1 LSPTGPI
8 ATEAAALA
16 LVERLEAR
24 AERVDVAFEGANFR
38 WRRFGRGT
46 PLVLVHGGNGSWLHW
61 VRNIEA
67 LSASHELWLP
77 DLPGCGDSDAM
88 PPPATLER
96 LVAALRHGI
105 DTLTGARTDIGIGA
119 FSFGSVLSSNVAVA
133 RGHVRRLALLGATG
147 HGLPRQ
153 PLALQNWR
161 NLPEAAQDEA
171 HRHNL
176 AALMLHEPSAA
187 DALALVV
194 HRGASQRTRLRSK
207 QLSHT
212 SATRDALDRL
222 SMPVLLAWGE
232 HDPTSGGPQTAGTLC
247 EGHPNRQWLLL
258 PGAGHWLQYERADE
272 VNALLARWFA

>member
-1 LSPTGPI
+1 LSATIPI
-8 ATEAAALA
+8 SSEAQALA
-16 LVERLEAR
+16 FIERLQAR
-24 AERVDVAFEGANFR
+24 GERVDVAFEGATMR
-38 WRRFGRGT
+38 WHRFGAGT

-67 LSASHELWLP
+67 LSAVHELWLP
-77 DLPGCGDSDAM
+77 DLPGCGDSDTLPA
-88 PPPATLER
+88 PATLER

-105 DTLTGARTDIGIGA
+105 ATLVGAEREIGIAA
-119 FSFGSVLSSNVAVA
+119 FSFGSVLSSNVALA

-176 AALMLHEPSAA
+176 AALMLHEPAA
-187 DALALVV
+187 VDALALAV
-194 HRGASQRTRLRSK
+194 HRGASRRTRLRSK

-222 SMPVLLAWGE
+222 SIPVLLAWGE
-232 HDPTSGGPQTAGTLC
+232 HDPTSGGPQTARTLC
-247 EGHPNRQWLLL
+247 EGHPNRQCLLL

-272 VNALLARWFA
+272 INALLGQWFR